1 MKQQFTRE
9 DLLDAALA
17 IVREEGYEAVTMRS
31 VAERAGCSV
40 QPLYS
45 LFGDKQ
51 ALMAA
56 LCAHGLAWVERY
68 NAAHAADGS
77 NAFSSHGLAHLRI
90 AQQEPNLFSLL
101 YLSSYVEVSS
111 MDDLLSVAEQP
122 GLRDEIMALW
132 GLDEEAARELYLD
145 MVVYTHGLAV
155 LIVAGAR
162 FTDDELRERMNSAF
176 AAFAAK
182 AGIPLKGASH
192 DD

>member
-1 MKQQFTRE
+1 M
-9 DLLDAALA
+9 
-17 IVREEGYEAVTMRS
+17 
-31 VAERAGCSV
+31 
-40 QPLYS
+40 
-45 LFGDKQ
+45 
-51 ALMAA
+51 
-56 LCAHGLAWVERY
+56 
-68 NAAHAADGS
+68 
-77 NAFSSHGLAHLRI
+77 
-90 AQQEPNLFSLL
+90 
-101 YLSSYVEVSS
+101 
-111 MDDLLSVAEQP
+111 LSVAEQP
-122 GLRDEIMALW
+122 GIRDEIMALW

>member
-40 QPLYS
+40 QPPHCCY
-45 LFGDKQ
+45 FPWRGT
-51 ALMAA
+51 
-56 LCAHGLAWVERY
+56 LAWVERY

-122 GLRDEIMALW
+122 GIRDEIMALW

-176 AAFAAK
+176 AAK

-192 DD
+192 DG